1 MEFTHHL
8 QTLVQKQKTGNHEG
22 ICSVCSSSPFVI
34 DAAIVQA
41 VRTDTP
47 VLIEATANQ
56 VNQMGGYT
64 GMKPADFR
72 DYVLDRAKTLG
83 LPADRVILGG
93 DHLGPVAWQKKDANE
108 AMDLAEELTYEFAKA
123 GFTKIHIDASMPL
136 GDEVTL
142 TTEEIADRTVRLC
155 IASERGFGEYS
166 SATAGAVAPVY
177 VIGSEVPTP
186 GGSGEEDALSVTK
199 PEALM
204 EMLAC
209 FEKKFAAAGLDKEGP
224 AGGGSP
230 WSRIIAAVV
239 QPGVEFG
246 NDSVHEYVPEEAAVL
261 TEEAA
266 ELPQIVLEGHS
277 TDYQRESSLKHM
289 VEDGIAIL
297 KVGPALT
304 FAAREA
310 LYALA
315 MMENELAAIGMLN
328 KDDLSGF
335 VEVLDEVM
343 LKDPSSWQGHY
354 TAEEPESTLLRKY
367 SYSDRSRYYMHRPEV
382 KAAIEKLIGNLS
394 GGKISLPV
402 LSQYMPEQFISVR
415 NGALE
420 PEPEALIT
428 DKICSTLSQYWRA
441 CGLC

>member
-1 MEFTHHL
+1 MQDTHYL
-8 QTLVQKQKTGNHEG
+8 QQLVKQQKSGIPAG

-34 DAAIVQA
+34 DAAILQA
-41 VRTDTP
+41 VKTGTP

-56 VNQMGGYT
+56 VNQFGGYT

-72 DYVLDRAKTLG
+72 DHVLSRASELG
-83 LPADRVILGG
+83 LPADRIILGG
-93 DHLGPVAWQKKDANE
+93 DHLGPVAWQKQDAAE
-108 AMDLAEELTYEFAKA
+108 AMDLAETLAYEFAKA
-123 GFTKIHIDASMPL
+123 GFTKIHLDASMPL
-136 GDEVTL
+136 GSEVTL
-142 TTEEIADRTVRLC
+142 STEEIADRTVRLC
-155 IASERGFGEYS
+155 KASERGFAEYRENC
-166 SATAGAVAPVY
+166 GAAVTVPPVY

-199 PEALM
+199 PEALK

-209 FEKKFAAAGLDKEGP
+209 FEEKFTAAGLADS
-224 AGGGSP
+224 AVSP

-246 NDSVHEYVPEEAAVL
+246 NDNVHEYVPEEATQL

-266 ELPQIVLEGHS
+266 EIPGIVLEGHS
-277 TDYQRESSLKHM
+277 TDYQRESSLKKM
-289 VEDGIAIL
+289 VGDGIAIL

-315 MMENELAAIGMLN
+315 AMERELCDAP
-328 KDDLSGF
+328 SGF
-335 VEVLDEVM
+335 IEVLDQVM
-343 LKDPSSWQGHY
+343 LEDPSSWQGHY

-382 KAAIEKLIGNLS
+382 KAAIEKLITNLS
-394 GGKISLPV
+394 GNRIPLPL
-402 LSQYMPEQFISVR
+402 LSQYMPQQFIHVR
-415 NGALE
+415 EGKLEAE
-420 PEPEALIT
+420 PEQLIL
-428 DKICSTLSQYWRA
+428 DRVRDTLSQYWRA
-441 CGLC
+441 CGQEV

>member
-1 MEFTHHL
+1 MQDTHYL
-8 QTLVQKQKTGNHEG
+8 QQLVKQQKSGIPAG

-34 DAAIVQA
+34 DAAILQA
-41 VRTDTP
+41 VKTGTP

-56 VNQMGGYT
+56 VNQFGGYT

-72 DYVLDRAKTLG
+72 DHVLSRASELG

-93 DHLGPVAWQKKDANE
+93 DHLGPVAWQKQDAAE
-108 AMDLAEELTYEFAKA
+108 AMDLAETLAYEFAKA
-123 GFTKIHIDASMPL
+123 GFTKIHLDASMPL
-136 GDEVTL
+136 GSEVTL
-142 TTEEIADRTVRLC
+142 STEEIADRTVRLC
-155 IASERGFGEYS
+155 KASERGFAEYRES
-166 SATAGAVAPVY
+166 CGAAFTVPPVY

-199 PEALM
+199 PEALK

-209 FEKKFAAAGLDKEGP
+209 FEEKFTAAGLADGAE
-224 AGGGSP
+224 SP
-230 WSRIIAAVV
+230 WNRIIAAVV

-246 NDSVHEYVPEEAAVL
+246 NDNVHEYVPEEATLL

-266 ELPQIVLEGHS
+266 EIPGIVLEGHS
-277 TDYQRESSLKHM
+277 TDYQRESSLKKM
-289 VEDGIAIL
+289 VGDGIAIL

-315 MMENELAAIGMLN
+315 AMERELCDAP
-328 KDDLSGF
+328 SGF
-335 VEVLDEVM
+335 IEVLDQVM
-343 LKDPSSWQGHY
+343 REDPSSWQGHY

-382 KAAIEKLIGNLS
+382 KAAIEKLITNLS
-394 GGKISLPV
+394 GNRIPLPL
-402 LSQYMPEQFISVR
+402 LSQYMPQQFIHVR
-415 NGALE
+415 EGKLEAE
-420 PEPEALIT
+420 PEQLIL
-428 DKICSTLSQYWRA
+428 DRVRDTLSQYWRA
-441 CGLC
+441 CGQEV